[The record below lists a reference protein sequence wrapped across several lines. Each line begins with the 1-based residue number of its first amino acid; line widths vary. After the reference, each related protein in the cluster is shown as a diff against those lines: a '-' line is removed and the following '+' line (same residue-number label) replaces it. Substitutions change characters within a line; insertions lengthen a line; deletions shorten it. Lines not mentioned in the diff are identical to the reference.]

1 MKRMM
6 LATLAGLAAFAVN
19 ADLSHATVT
28 SVTQNPENGLVTL
41 SYTLTGT
48 EDVIVTPE
56 VLTNGVAVSAA
67 ESTGWFGDMNR
78 LLSPGAHTAYW
89 QPRVFWPGREFAA
102 DELAVRLTCWS
113 KANPPDYMAVDI
125 KVKERVR
132 FYTCAEAV
140 PYGVSNAVYKTDILL
155 MRKIHAAGREAVL
168 GTAMTGS
175 STEPWGFGSTEAG
188 SNAKYE
194 FLPHNVVFTNDFYLG
209 VYEFTRGQYRHFDT
223 PKREDYQ
230 ADRADRD
237 MVPALMAT
245 LRDLRSWDLD
255 YAWPEC
261 GHQVKP
267 DSFLGLLRTGT
278 GIEFDLPTEAQW
290 EFACRAG
297 TTTSLYNGRDLFWSA
312 DTTDPACVEAAQ
324 ANIDDIA
331 WHADNWASDPAA
343 VAYGN
348 TNQFHVVGLKLPN
361 AFGFYDMLGNVC
373 EICLDMLPGSSSLLD
388 DIYKGA
394 DAIEPVGLSLA
405 EATALG
411 YPYQYDHYTAR
422 HARRG
427 GYCCWDG
434 VNDSAPQLIYCRAA
448 WRQIVSPTA
457 GYINVGFRV
466 ACPIK

>member
-1 MKRMM
+1 MKNTIAILSM
-6 LATLAGLAAFAVN
+6 LVTAAAFGARPEVSG
-19 ADLSHATVT
+19 LSVAQ
-28 SVTQNPENGLVTL
+28 SNGRHIIDYTL
-41 SYTLTGT
+41 SNGPAV
-48 EDVIVTPE
+48 VIVDIT
-56 VLTNGVAVSAA
+56 TNGVPVGADWYANGALTGDFGVVSNGARRAVYAGYLA
-67 ESTGWFGDMNR
+67 LPLGVLDNVNLRFR
-78 LLSPGAHTAYW
+78 VKAYS
-89 QPRVFWPGREFAA
+89 V
-102 DELAVRLTCWS
+102 DD
-113 KANPPDYMAVDI
+113 PPDYMAVPLDGSRTRYYY
-125 KVKERVR
+125 ES
-132 FYTCAEAV
+132 AETV
-140 PYGVSNAVYKTDILL
+140 PGGVGDSRYKTDVLL
-155 MRKIHAAGREAVL
+155 MKRVRASGIDWIMGSASGEGGRTSREHAPHHVVL
-168 GTAMTGS
+168 
-175 STEPWGFGSTEAG
+175 
-188 SNAKYE
+188 
-194 FLPHNVVFTNDFYLG
+194 TNDYYLG

-245 LRDLRSWDLD
+245 LNDLRSVDLD

-261 GHQVKP
+261 GHRVKP
-267 DSFLGLLRTGT
+267 DSFLGLLRAGT

-331 WHADNWASDPAA
+331 WHADNWTGDPAA

-411 YPYQYDHYTAR
+411 YPYEYNTVSGR

-427 GYCCWDG
+427 GYCCWNG
-434 VNDSAPQLIYCRAA
+434 VNDVAPQLIYCRAA
-448 WRQIVSPTA
+448 WRQIVSPFA

>member
-28 SVTQNPENGLVTL
+28 SVTQNPENGLVML

-175 STEPWGFGSTEAG
+175 ATEPWGFGSTEAG

-209 VYEFTRGQYRHFDT
+209 VYEFTCAQYFNAFGRYSPWFSRGTNVNGAVDVDFALKPIGSFRM
-223 PKREDYQ
+223 REERQDDSMY
-230 ADRADRD
+230 
-237 MVPALMAT
+237 
-245 LRDLRSWDLD
+245 
-255 YAWPEC
+255 WPEF
-261 GHQVKP
+261 GHEVPPSTRIGK
-267 DSFLGLLRTGT
+267 LRTQT
-278 GIEFDLPTEAQW
+278 GVEIDFPTEAQW
-290 EFACRAG
+290 EFAAREG
-297 TTTSLYNGRDLFWSA
+297 GRVRIPENLD
-312 DTTDPACVEAAQ
+312 E
-324 ANIDDIA
+324 IA
-331 WHADNWASDPAA
+331 WYRDNAA
-343 VAYGN
+343 MAPSQVFTSGGAICPQ
-348 TNQFHVVGLKLPN
+348 TVGLKKPN
-361 AFGFYDMLGNVC
+361 GLGLYDIYGNVS
-373 EICLDMLPGSSSLLD
+373 EIMLDCSGLKYYEQED
-388 DIYKGA
+388 FFRGA
-394 DAIEPVGLSLA
+394 DSVEPVGPA
-405 EATALG
+405 YGTNM
-411 YPYQYDHYTAR
+411 
-422 HARRG
+422 ARRVSRG
-427 GYCCWDG
+427 ASITANAEDLRPGYRRDHSPDNAFHDVGMRLC
-434 VNDSAPQLIYCRAA
+434 AP
-448 WRQIVSPTA
+448 
-457 GYINVGFRV
+457 GYL
-466 ACPIK
+466 K